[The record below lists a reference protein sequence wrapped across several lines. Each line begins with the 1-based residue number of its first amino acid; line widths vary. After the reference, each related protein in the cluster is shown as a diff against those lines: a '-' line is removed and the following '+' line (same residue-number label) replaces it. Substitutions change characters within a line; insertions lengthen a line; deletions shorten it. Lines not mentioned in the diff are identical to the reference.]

1 MPFGNTIPEG
11 PFFAMNRRQRNQDKR
26 NNKLGAVL
34 DAHASEVASI
44 PAMADAAAE
53 LRRQLGLVQ
62 PAAGQQLKRRQGKGA
77 TQAKNDLEAPLI
89 GQLVKAANA
98 LRLHYKKAGQLDLAE
113 ALHIRRSEYEKM
125 PQPALVAEAQ
135 DVADQLRDNIANLAP
150 YGYKKAAGTTPGD
163 DEKLGQ
169 QVKAYAASIPGSGV
183 ARGQGKLG
191 TGTVRTVFK
200 TLDEYVDGDFRSA
213 VELLVDEHPALYQLL
228 RDALRIDDTGGGKK
242 GKDGGTGPVPEA

>member
-1 MPFGNTIPEG
+1 
-11 PFFAMNRRQRNQDKR
+11 MNRRQRNQDKR
-26 NNKLGAVL
+26 NNKLVAVL
-34 DAHASEVASI
+34 DGHATEVAGL

-53 LRRQLGLVQ
+53 LRRQLGFV
-62 PAAGQQLKRRQGKGA
+62 PAATGQQLKRRRGTGA

-98 LRLHYKKAGQLDLAE
+98 LRLHYKKAGQLDLAG

-125 PQPALVAEAQ
+125 PQPTLVAEAQ
-135 DVADQLRDNIANLAP
+135 DVAKQLKATIAQLAP
-150 YGYKKAAGTTPGD
+150 YGYKKAAGPTPGD
-163 DEKLGQ
+163 DETLGQ
-169 QVKAYAASIPGSGV
+169 QVKAYAASLPGAGV

-200 TLDEYVDGDFRSA
+200 TLDDYVDGDFRSA
-213 VELLVDEHPALYQLL
+213 VELLVDEHPALYKLL

-242 GKDGGTGPVPEA
+242 GKGGGSAPTPGV